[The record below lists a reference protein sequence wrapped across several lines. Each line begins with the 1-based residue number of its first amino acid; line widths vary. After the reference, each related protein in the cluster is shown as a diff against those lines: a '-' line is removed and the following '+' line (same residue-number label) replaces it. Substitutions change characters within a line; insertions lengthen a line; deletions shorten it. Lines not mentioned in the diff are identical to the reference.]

1 MTVAT
6 PASSALWPYRRGVLI
21 KLNDRPKDRTLK
33 PMENDLE
40 HDIRNLAYHIWLSA
54 ENGFSRA
61 LDFWVMAEQMVIEMT
76 ADSARRA
83 NTAAASAVETAAS
96 WPSALRALY
105 LYRVRELA
113 RGMWSASTDQ
123 RDRSMDYWLA
133 AEKHL
138 RLLMESAARTAGARL
153 GREEAMVEA
162 FETFSPANYLEQIRE
177 TAYQLWETAGRQYG
191 SALDFWL
198 AAETKI
204 MESLA
209 AGGTTTTSEDAN
221 PPERPNR
228 NPKSKV

>member
-1 MTVAT
+1 
-6 PASSALWPYRRGVLI
+6 
-21 KLNDRPKDRTLK
+21 
-33 PMENDLE
+33 MENDLE

-54 ENGFSRA
+54 GNEFSRA
-61 LDFWVMAEQMVIEMT
+61 LDFWVGAEQMVIEMT

-83 NTAAASAVETAAS
+83 NATAATAVEAASS

-113 RGMWSASTDQ
+113 RSMWSASTDQ

-138 RLLMESAARTAGARL
+138 RLLTESAARTAGASV
-153 GREEAMVEA
+153 GREDAMIKT
-162 FETFSPANYLEQIRE
+162 FETFSPASYLEQIRK

-191 SALDFWL
+191 STLDFWL
-198 AAETKI
+198 AAENKI

-209 AGGTTTTSEDAN
+209 AGGTATATATASQEA
-221 PPERPNR
+221 PSPERPKS
-228 NPKSKV
+228 NPKQRRRQPVEK